1 MLDREEKDGEE
12 LAYECPLC
20 RNKSPEQLA
29 EEARLAEVARAE
41 EERKAQIRER
51 KRLEKL
57 VSKPRVGR
65 PSKAVI
71 EAREALKRMPKM
83 SKLSRMPSR
92 SPIKSPHAVS
102 KKQNTVPK
110 RPKSSWQLFSAD
122 FFQNLKDER
131 GDENIDFAEI
141 YRAQGAAWRDLE
153 PSERQKYEDMAKDE
167 ADRFKEMIFDMFRN
181 GELDETQQKR

>member
-1 MLDREEKDGEE
+1 M
-12 LAYECPLC
+12 
-20 RNKSPEQLA
+20 
-29 EEARLAEVARAE
+29 
-41 EERKAQIRER
+41 
-51 KRLEKL
+51 
-57 VSKPRVGR
+57 SKPRVGR

-181 GELDETQQKR
+181 GELDETQQKRYDKILHPEQYETKRVEKASRNPDANKASRRSKAGDISKLPDGSAMPRRSR